1 MALLSGGRL
10 ENGDNEPLRALGR
23 PRGSHGGGNVIITV
37 VSQLCCAC
45 TGQLPYGQ
53 PAAGSRPSSK
63 RIARVFR
70 RLHRFWCCRSRRS
83 PPWAPP
89 KRRPADRGRQRPLAP
104 LPAAAAAAPA
114 RRRSFLARC
123 AAKGVHRVGVRVL
136 RLLWAD
142 RALFGCCGCPG
153 PAAVA
158 PNGSAQPRLGG
169 STAGRAAARA
179 DAGLAASRPAA
190 TAVSCARAA
199 VLAGYI
205 HHRHP

>member
-1 MALLSGGRL
+1 M
-10 ENGDNEPLRALGR
+10 
-23 PRGSHGGGNVIITV
+23 
-37 VSQLCCAC
+37 
-45 TGQLPYGQ
+45 
-53 PAAGSRPSSK
+53 
-63 RIARVFR
+63 
-70 RLHRFWCCRSRRS
+70 
-83 PPWAPP
+83 
-89 KRRPADRGRQRPLAP
+89 AP

-123 AAKGVHRVGVRVL
+123 AAKSVHRVCVRVL

-158 PNGSAQPRLGG
+158 PTGSAQPRLGG

-190 TAVSCARAA
+190 TAVSCTCASVLAAFCCQFVLLLVLCARRTSSAPAEFWVWCRWTSWRGAA
-199 VLAGYI
+199 VCVRRCREEEHMLRHRKQAGFPAAIGRCYSVS
-205 HHRHP
+205 HSAV